1 MSSLRGPHS
10 PQASL
15 KPLRVRGFNNSTLQV
30 PTAWGQK
37 FPKRIYAFKGLN
49 YQGLQGFQGNQ
60 RFKDV
65 QGLPHKPLTSKGP
78 FSPNFQ
84 GQGSVT
90 STRTSEFFHD
100 FNFKGFYNVPQRLQ
114 IFETFWVKGLEG
126 FVLPVSG
133 GTKTENSK
141 MGIWFYMGSIF
152 QRAPRFQVPKLKAI
166 KGISFTVPNQ
176 KTFQS
181 FKRAPQGLEF
191 FNRF

>member
-49 YQGLQGFQGNQ
+49 CQGLQGFQGNQ

-78 FSPNFQ
+78 FSPSFQ
-84 GQGSVT
+84 GQGSET
-90 STRTSEFFHD
+90 STGASEFFHD
-100 FNFKGFYNVPQRLQ
+100 FNFKGFYKSLNVYKSSKLSGLKSLRVSFSQFRGAQRLK
-114 IFETFWVKGLEG
+114 IPKWASGFTWVQFFKGLQD
-126 FVLPVSG
+126 FKS
-133 GTKTENSK
+133 
-141 MGIWFYMGSIF
+141 
-152 QRAPRFQVPKLKAI
+152 
-166 KGISFTVPNQ
+166 
-176 KTFQS
+176 QS
-181 FKRAPQGLEF
+181 
-191 FNRF
+191 